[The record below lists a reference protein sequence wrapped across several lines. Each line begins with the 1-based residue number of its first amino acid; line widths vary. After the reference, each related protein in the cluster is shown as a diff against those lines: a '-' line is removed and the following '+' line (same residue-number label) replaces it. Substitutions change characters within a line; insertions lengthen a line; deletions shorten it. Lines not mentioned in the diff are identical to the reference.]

1 MKVYVELVWGKIQAF
16 YWWGVW
22 VSGVA
27 LREYMDHK
35 GDVCSNC

>member
-16 YWWGVW
+16 YWCGV
-22 VSGVA
+22 V